1 MLMDEDFMLITS
13 YNFGPEGHPYQ
24 QRPELYLASLMQL
37 QYTNIRKVLSS
48 TFRLST
54 LPSNP
59 AFPYTDGQ
67 ETYMAVVGKKQWRQD
82 LTTLRF
88 IQTYYN

>member
-1 MLMDEDFMLITS
+1 MDEDFMLITS
-13 YNFGPEGHPYQ
+13 YNFGPEGHSYQ
-24 QRPELYLASLMQL
+24 QRPELYLASLMQF
-37 QYTNIRKVLSS
+37 QYTNIRKVFSI

-54 LPSNP
+54 LPNNP

-67 ETYMAVVGKKQWRQD
+67 KTYMAVVDKKQWRQD

-88 IQTYYN
+88 IQTAYN